1 MHLEGGCLCG
11 AIRYT
16 SSGEPFRQFVCHC
29 RDCQRSGG
37 SAFHIGIAVPRDGFH
52 LAQGELQTYDSASDS
67 GRRIKRRFCPTCG
80 SGVLNEPDVWSDY
93 VVIRVGTLDD
103 PSVVAPKQELYVNR
117 RARWLSI
124 ATDP

>member
-1 MHLEGGCLCG
+1 MNLHGGCLCG
-11 AIRYT
+11 AIRYEF
-16 SSGEPFRQFVCHC
+16 SGDPFRQFVCHC

-37 SAFHIGIAVPRDGFH
+37 SAFHAGLAVPRGGFQIT
-52 LAQGELQTYDSASDS
+52 QGELQTYELASDL

-80 SGVLNEPDVWSDY
+80 SGVINEPEVWPDH

-103 PSVVAPKQELYVNR
+103 PGAFMPKQELYARN

-124 ATDP
+124 EP

>member
-1 MHLEGGCLCG
+1 MDLEGGCLCG
-11 AIRYT
+11 ALRYK

-37 SAFHIGIAVPRDGFH
+37 SAFHVGLAVPRNSFRIM
-52 LAQGELQTYDSASDS
+52 QGELQTYESSSDS
-67 GRRIKRRFCPTCG
+67 GRRIKRSFCPTCG
-80 SGVLNEPDVWSDY
+80 SGVINEPEVWPDH

-103 PSVVAPKQELYVNR
+103 PSLVAPKQELYASR

-124 ATDP
+124 SAEA